1 MKRILTAE
9 NMEVLAQFA
18 WARGLIAL
26 DYDGTLA
33 PLAQDR
39 GLMAMRPRTRMLLE
53 RLTRLYPCAI
63 IANRPRD
70 EVIARLD
77 GLALKHIVG
86 NHGAELATAREMF
99 AREVAEV
106 FPKLKTAL
114 RDEQG
119 LDLENKHHSI
129 AIHYHRSR
137 RKTEARAAIL
147 AAVAACASSLRVIPG
162 KLVTNLM
169 PADAPNKGEALV
181 ALRELERADTAL
193 YVGDDVTDEDVFQLD
208 QPGRLLCIRVGQSR
222 TSAANWYLRD
232 QREIDLLLETLVDMR
247 AKGQST

>member
-9 NMEVLAQFA
+9 NVEVLAQFA
-18 WARGLIAL
+18 WARGFVAL

-39 GLMAMRPRTRMLLE
+39 ALTSMRPRTRALLE

-70 EVIARLD
+70 EVLAELD
-77 GLALKHIVG
+77 GLALRHVVG
-86 NHGAELATAREMF
+86 NHGVELAKSREMF
-99 AREVAEV
+99 AREVTQV
-106 FPKLKTAL
+106 FPKLQAAL
-114 RDEQG
+114 RDEPG
-119 LDLENKHHSI
+119 LDLENKCHSI

-137 RKTEARAAIL
+137 RKTEVRATIL
-147 AAVAACASSLRVIPG
+147 ASIATCASSMRIIPG
-162 KLVTNLM
+162 KLVINLM
-169 PADAPNKGEALV
+169 PIDAPNKGDALV
-181 ALRELERADTAL
+181 ALRESERADIAL

-232 QREIDLLLETLVDMR
+232 QREIDLLLETLVDLR